1 MILPGTR
8 TLRVIPNPYAELDA
22 RGRIAGRVQL
32 DPDAAAGALR
42 YIGARLEAEI
52 LVKFA
57 GEGRDGKPISD
68 PRGTHIQDTRWRFS
82 RDVETIPDTPHHRAA
97 LRDGAIFAADAAT
110 HRAVFGAARPFVEPA
125 KALADAR
132 ASALAAWRA
141 EHDSDPAFLADEPP
155 PAAAADTKPAAKP
168 AAK

>member
-8 TLRVIPNPYAELDA
+8 VLRVVANPYAELDGL
-22 RGRIAGRVQL
+22 GRLAGRVQL
-32 DPDAAAGALR
+32 DPDAAAGSLR

-68 PRGTHIQDTRWRFS
+68 PRGTHLQDTRWRFS
-82 RDVETIPDTPHHRAA
+82 GDVEGIPDTPHHRAA
-97 LRDGAIFAADAAT
+97 LRDGSILPADAST
-110 HRAVFGAARPFVEPA
+110 HRAIFGASRPFVEPD
-125 KALADAR
+125 KALAEAR
-132 ASALAAWRA
+132 ARALAAWRA
-141 EHDSDPAFLADEPP
+141 EHDTDPAFLADEPP
-155 PAAAADTKPAAKP
+155 AAAADSKPAAKP